1 MRFLPQVGR
10 SPRVAER
17 RIQGGIIRQILASK
31 VTCLEIEGAV
41 SDDRQL
47 HNCTLDEVP
56 LFPLVESHPEG
67 SCAHVDARGMRW
79 LPSDPYLPPPLP
91 RHTSHARPSPRSIAA
106 HKHARGHYLIVPLR
120 RDNVDK
126 TFFHG
131 FIKV

>member
-1 MRFLPQVGR
+1 M
-10 SPRVAER
+10 
-17 RIQGGIIRQILASK
+17 
-31 VTCLEIEGAV
+31 TCLEIEGAV

-56 LFPLVESHPEG
+56 FSPLVESHPEG

-91 RHTSHARPSPRSIAA
+91 RHTSHAQPSPRSIAA